1 MVAQP
6 ERDVDAPSARMRSRR
21 SRPCAWCWYGWV
33 AAALMSGLAPAGA
46 FAQASSPDRPTTSEA
61 NTSPDKPNAL
71 EEVVVTG
78 SLIARRDLSAD
89 TPIATIDHAS
99 LTAAGQPTLDRA
111 IGELPQFAA
120 AQGQTETG
128 DVQGATGF
136 AGGQAYG
143 DLRGLGSNRALV
155 LLDGRRLQASNPDGS
170 VDLNTIPMS
179 MIENVEVITGGASAI
194 YGSDAVAG
202 VINFKLRQ
210 KFNGAEFS
218 YQHGATT
225 HGDGSNDLASVIIGS
240 DVAEHRGNVIV
251 ALDYS
256 DRSVVHGRDRPFF
269 ANIRK
274 VNIPQEGILAPSAN
288 SPTIAAV
295 NAVLVGYPGT
305 TPLTGGGAYPG
316 AIGVNTGG
324 SIFTD
329 QFGPVQN
336 YRGVG
341 APAVQLTN
349 NGTQVSVVNGQ
360 YFDLQ
365 VPLKKYNLFGRGSYA
380 LSDDVSA
387 YGQIQFMNST
397 ARDETAPGFALSAR
411 AMTIPVAI
419 NGVTN
424 PLIPADL
431 LAILKSRPDPAAP
444 FTYFKQLVELG
455 NRIESFEYSVYQAT
469 VGLKGEID
477 FHDLSWD
484 AYASYGKNTLNN
496 VQHDDA
502 SQAAYAAMLNGTV
515 NYTSNR
521 GTGSCIGW
529 QLPGSTA
536 ATRYNPFGVN
546 GIPPACLEFA
556 GRENHNIGNM
566 DEKNFVG
573 TVQGKLVTLPAGD
586 LRMAL
591 GADYRADSFDYRPD
605 NNLALSDSYAY
616 DLITPTAGAT
626 AVREVYGELLVP
638 VLAKL
643 PLVHALSLDLGYR
656 HSRYDRFGG
665 VNTYKIDMNWQPVA
679 AVHLRGGYE
688 RAIRAPSLGELFAPT
703 ITSQLP
709 TGTPPSPGNPLVTG
723 DPCDVNGFFRN
734 GANAAKVIALCEA
747 QGVPAA
753 LIANY
758 TYGLSSIAGQ
768 AGGNVNLK
776 PETADTYSFGGVWAP
791 GFESPLARTLNIS
804 IDYFKI
810 KIAGAVGSIALS
822 DILQRCFNVDGT
834 SNPTYSNSNT
844 YCQLIT
850 RDTSNGS
857 IVLGRQLLLNL
868 ATYKTDGVDFQADW
882 GFGLGA
888 LGMSDG
894 AGSIRLNS
902 QVTYTRSF
910 DVSSL
915 PGAPALNFA
924 GSIGNAAVSNDI
936 AHPHWKANTALGW
949 RRGPV
954 SAGVHWRFIGSM
966 VHQDRIV
973 SPTATTPGVPAYSY
987 FDLDANCSIGAHL
1000 QLNAGVTNVTDKG
1013 PPLVS
1018 GAPLTTDPATYDI
1031 LGRAYF
1037 VGVKA
1042 TF

>member
-1 MVAQP
+1 MVTNKIVK
-6 ERDVDAPSARMRSRR
+6 DVRIGVREMRN
-21 SRPCAWCWYGWV
+21 
-33 AAALMSGLAPAGA
+33 AGA
-46 FAQASSPDRPTTSEA
+46 RRKRWAVLGLIVCGIAPIVSPAQTSESEPAASTATAASSSEKA
-61 NTSPDKPNAL
+61 NPL
-71 EEVVVTG
+71 EEVVITG
-78 SLIARRDLSAD
+78 SLISRHNVVAD
-89 TPIATIDHAS
+89 TPIATIDHSS
-99 LTAAGQPTLDRA
+99 LAAAGQPTLDRA

-136 AGGQAYG
+136 GGGQAYG

-155 LLDGRRLQASNPDGS
+155 LLDGRRLQPSNPDGS

-179 MIENVEVITGGASAI
+179 MIENVEVITGGASAV

-218 YQHGATT
+218 YQRGGTT
-225 HGDGSNDLASVIIGS
+225 HGDGSNDLASIIIGT
-240 DVAEHRGNVIV
+240 DVAEHRGNVVV

-269 ANIRK
+269 ANIRS

-295 NAVLVGYPGT
+295 NSVLAGYPGS
-305 TPLTGGGAYPG
+305 TPLPGSGDYPG

-324 SIFTD
+324 TIFTD

-341 APAVQLTN
+341 PPAVRLTN
-349 NGTQVSVVNGQ
+349 NGTQVSVINGQ

-365 VPLKKYNLFGRGSYA
+365 VPLKKYNLFGRGSYE
-380 LSDDVSA
+380 LTDNISA
-387 YGQIQFMNST
+387 YAQMQFMNST

-411 AMTIPVAI
+411 AMTIPVSL
-419 NGVTN
+419 NGIAN

-431 LAILKSRPDPAAP
+431 LTVLNSRPNPTAP
-444 FTYFKQLVELG
+444 FTYFKQLAELG

-469 VGLKGEID
+469 AGLKGELG
-477 FHDLSWD
+477 FSDLSWD
-484 AYASYGKNTLNN
+484 VYASYGKNTLNN
-496 VQHDDA
+496 VQNGDA
-502 SQAAYAAMLNGTV
+502 SQSAYAAMLNGTV

-521 GTGSCIGW
+521 GKGSCIGW
-529 QLPGSTA
+529 QQPG
-536 ATRYNPFGVN
+536 ATLATEYNPFGVN
-546 GIPPACLEFA
+546 GIPLACLEFA
-556 GRENHNIGNM
+556 GRQNHNVNTM

-573 TVQGKLVTLPAGD
+573 TIQGKLFTLPAGD
-586 LRMAL
+586 LRFAL
-591 GADYRADSFDYRPD
+591 GADYRADTFDYRPD
-605 NNLALSDSYAY
+605 DNLALSDSYAF
-616 DLITPTAGAT
+616 DLITPTAGST
-626 AVREVYGELLVP
+626 IVREVYSELLVP

-643 PLVHALSLDLGYR
+643 PLIESLSFDLGYR
-656 HSRYDRFGG
+656 HSNYDRFGG
-665 VNTYKIDMNWQPVA
+665 VNTYKIDMNWQPISS
-679 AVHLRGGYE
+679 VHLRGGYE

-709 TGTPPSPGNPLVTG
+709 TGTPPSPGHPLVTG

-734 GANAAKVIALCEA
+734 GPNAAQVIALCEA
-747 QGVPAA
+747 QGVPAG
-753 LIANY
+753 LIGNY

-768 AGGNVNLK
+768 SGGNVNLK

-791 GFESPLARTLNIS
+791 AFDSPLARTLNLS
-804 IDYFKI
+804 IDYFQI
-810 KIAGAVGSIALS
+810 KIAGAIGSIALS

-834 SNPTYSNSNT
+834 SNPGYSNSNA

-850 RDTSNGS
+850 RDGSNGS
-857 IVLGRQLLLNL
+857 IILGRQLLLNL
-868 ATYKTDGVDFQADW
+868 ATYKTDGIDFQADW

-888 LGMSDG
+888 LGLSDG

-902 QVTYTRSF
+902 LVTYTRSF

-915 PGAPALNFA
+915 PGTPALNFA
-924 GSIGNAAVSNDI
+924 GSIGNSAVSNDI
-936 AHPHWKANTALGW
+936 AHPHWKANTSLGW
-949 RRGPV
+949 RRGPI
-954 SAGVHWRFIGSM
+954 SAGLHWRFIGSM
-966 VHQDRIV
+966 VHQDQIV
-973 SPTATTPGVPAYSY
+973 SPTAATPGVPAYSY
-987 FDLDANCSIGAHL
+987 FDVDASWSIGSHL
-1000 QLNAGVTNVTDKG
+1000 QLNAGVTNLADKT

-1031 LGRAYF
+1031 LGRQYF
-1037 VGVKA
+1037 AGIKA